1 MKVSVEAKRREAVK
15 RMESAGFA
23 EEIIGNFKQNIIM
36 IYDQGK
42 RELRTL
48 TEEENAAMKKLESE
62 KNNILIFFV
71 IRTNTAVGLMDS
83 FLYVSDEK
91 DEWSMDR
98 EDMKYNYPIAYV
110 KNYDCEMYSAFG
122 GIVVNYVGGVPYRTA

>member
-71 IRTNTAVGLMDS
+71 IRTNTLIGLMDS

-91 DEWSMDR
+91 EEWEMDR
-98 EDMKYNYPIAYV
+98 EDMQYRCPIAYV